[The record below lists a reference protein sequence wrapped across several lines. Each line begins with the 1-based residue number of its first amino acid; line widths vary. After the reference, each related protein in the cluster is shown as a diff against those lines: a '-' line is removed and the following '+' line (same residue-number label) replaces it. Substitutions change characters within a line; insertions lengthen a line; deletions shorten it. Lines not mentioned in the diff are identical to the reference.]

1 MKSNMQEKISKW
13 LKLTFLIH
21 FFIGIIFGIIYMI
34 FPDFFFSL
42 IVWTYNDPVATRLLG
57 AALTGFAVSS
67 LLAWRETDWIKVKL
81 IVQVEMAWLVLGNVM
96 LFISAFVFFPPIS
109 IWFVIALFLAFL
121 IAFAYLYYIQE
132 RK

>member
-96 LFISAFVFFPPIS
+96 LFISAFVFFPPIF